1 VVPSVLPASSG
12 QAAAAAHPP
21 SSDIKKGQWSIFKH
35 AVYAAWPREAN
46 GMPFKMV
53 ASRSGAYSEHCAA
66 VVDVALE
73 LHATSKQMGKD
84 VVAAARD
91 KLGAKFAT

>member
-1 VVPSVLPASSG
+1 
-12 QAAAAAHPP
+12 
-21 SSDIKKGQWSIFKH
+21 
-35 AVYAAWPREAN
+35 
-46 GMPFKMV
+46 MPVKMV

-84 VVAAARD
+84 VVAAARG